1 MLCSSRNNYKEVCI
15 WNILNCCSFRNY
27 MIIYKNINFCT
38 FYSYPDIYWV
48 TGVPELVKGK
58 YLWSFILSSIYWSFI
73 DSWWRV
79 QGSYKILQKKKFSMI
94 GLSPVIDV
102 NNIKRARYTLQI
114 TQDVGYSQK
123 VLLETWLTQFGK

>member
-1 MLCSSRNNYKEVCI
+1 MEGSG
-15 WNILNCCSFRNY
+15 F
-27 MIIYKNINFCT
+27 
-38 FYSYPDIYWV
+38 
-48 TGVPELVKGK
+48 
-58 YLWSFILSSIYWSFI
+58 
-73 DSWWRV
+73 V
-79 QGSYKILQKKKFSMI
+79 QNLTKKKFSMI